1 MIKIRKVKVTE
12 KIYDINV
19 MDNHN
24 FFANDILVHNCQESF
39 SLTKVATKWKE
50 SVENEQRTITETDGL
65 YHSCSLISINV
76 GNLVTAT
83 DEEKKEVIGLAVK
96 ALDKGIDLTDSPVL
110 EAERGSKL
118 LRNIGI
124 GFVGVGD
131 YLAYHKLMFT
141 GDGAKEAEKLM
152 EFFTYY
158 AYKASVELAKEKGS
172 YPLFKKADYS
182 TILGKDPKELNKL
195 SLNGLNWVELQGD
208 IRKYGIRN
216 ALLMAI
222 APNTSTG
229 GLCNATAS
237 CLPVYSKEM
246 FQTFAEFTVPVL
258 PKYVKDRYWYYKT
271 KWQYTPEE
279 TISYVRSIQKW
290 IDTGISMEININ
302 PALTNIKKISDA
314 VIAGFLNKQLKAV
327 YYSMTIG
334 DDKDDNCTDCAN

>member
-1 MIKIRKVKVTE
+1 MRIKR
-12 KIYDINV
+12 
-19 MDNHN
+19 
-24 FFANDILVHNCQESF
+24 
-39 SLTKVATKWKE
+39 
-50 SVENEQRTITETDGL
+50 ITRL
-65 YHSCSLISINV
+65 
-76 GNLVTAT
+76 
-83 DEEKKEVIGLAVK
+83 EEKMPTYDFEVKTHHHYFLGN
-96 ALDKGIDLTDSPVL
+96 GC
-110 EAERGSKL
+110 
-118 LRNIGI
+118 
-124 GFVGVGD
+124 
-131 YLAYHKLMFT
+131 
-141 GDGAKEAEKLM
+141 
-152 EFFTYY
+152 
-158 AYKASVELAKEKGS
+158 ASH
-172 YPLFKKADYS
+172 
-182 TILGKDPKELNKL
+182 N
-195 SLNGLNWVELQGD
+195 
-208 IRKYGIRN
+208 
-216 ALLMAI
+216 
-222 APNTSTG
+222 TG

>member
-50 SVENEQRTITETDGL
+50 NVGNEQRTITETDGL
-65 YHSCSLISINV
+65 YHSCSLISVNV

-141 GDGAKEAEKLM
+141 GDGVKEAEKLM

-222 APNTSTG
+222 APNTS
-229 GLCNATAS
+229 C
-237 CLPVYSKEM
+237 
-246 FQTFAEFTVPVL
+246 QT
-258 PKYVKDRYWYYKT
+258 KDNKVIT
-271 KWQYTPEE
+271 KKGVTDIE
-279 TISYVRSIQKW
+279 TILTEQGFNIDEIEAKEAHW
-290 IDTGISMEININ
+290 IDLKE
-302 PALTNIKKISDA
+302 KID
-314 VIAGFLNKQLKAV
+314 VPTLN
-327 YYSMTIG
+327 G
-334 DDKDDNCTDCAN
+334 DDVVEKIWYNGKQPIIEIEFEDGNVYKFTHNHKLLVRRGDEAIWVRCDELQEGDDIVEK